1 MNNKERLERT
11 EGYYKMAALVTQWY
25 KKDKV
30 IKKSLFSKFKEWLNK
45 ILKN

>member
-1 MNNKERLERT
+1 MSSKERLKKT
-11 EGYYKMAALVTQWY
+11 EGYYEMAALVTQWY

-30 IKKSLFSKFKEWLNK
+30 IKKSLFIKFKEWLNK